1 MAVVRVTCCQPQ
13 NAKLNDF
20 TLDNGLSHFFYLNA
34 LGFVYNIFNEH
45 MYNFLLPFCSRM
57 SPTGGSNRPS
67 PPSSNN
73 SCLSTSA
80 TAASAKKRRHDGS
93 AVGDGVRD
101 STGPGG
107 AASGGLEALSVRL
120 AQDADAFQAAAA
132 LANGSRP
139 VSRFSSVRPII
150 SLQLIQSVRRYAP
163 SLSEGYHAIRSLPYR
178 RATSID

>member
-1 MAVVRVTCCQPQ
+1 
-13 NAKLNDF
+13 
-20 TLDNGLSHFFYLNA
+20 
-34 LGFVYNIFNEH
+34 

-150 SLQLIQSVRRYAP
+150 SLKLIHSVRRYAL
-163 SLSEGYHAIRSLPYR
+163 SLSDYAIRSFPYR
-178 RATSID
+178 WATSSDSMYPTPDTRGLVGQHHPLILSST